1 MLGYNGEELG
11 FISGDCFAFASGNGL
26 CIYDNSKGAKDI
38 LWKTERSIGRWAF
51 HDMTNHLA
59 IASSIDGD
67 DIHIISMTTFQ
78 TVGHLNNASA
88 ARVIDFSYSADG
100 VYLLALSDS
109 TDHRVMMWN
118 VITREVLFSVELPF
132 KCQKCVLHPMD
143 HMKFTV
149 FGSNGLCVGNVV
161 EILKSCDVKFT
172 PITIPHP
179 SSSNDT
185 SSSDSEYM
193 CIRSASWAPT
203 NSLVVGVENGA
214 VIYVDTTNGSQ
225 KPILTVPGLET
236 IPVKI
241 IITAESLIIGASNA
255 VVYWYPDL
263 GECLEG
269 AHAGSLRPLQVVTLT
284 DESGRD
290 GETVGQMTTMS
301 CDHDLQSMLVG
312 TSAGLIY
319 RCGVDL
325 HEVPRQED
333 EEEDKREET
342 ATATI
347 EISIPPEY
355 VLHSGVSL
363 VSHMVAIPIA
373 ERVNT
378 TAVPRTDGTMN
389 FDNADCVPLLV
400 TGSSAGVVNFWRSNH
415 VPDQSTIMSTAKSS
429 GGIVKS
435 VPHVP
440 SRMGHF
446 SVCEG
451 IENSSGARLDHAVTS
466 IETLAVSSYN
476 GGKLL
481 AVGTA
486 SGWLEVWRVDATFR
500 DAAEYEETSEE
511 LNEDEDMANVKVG
524 AKILFRR
531 RFYESCVSVIAC
543 SESQTC
549 FAVASYFN
557 HLIYVINCHPRGNFS
572 EIKTYTLGDHNTHA
586 VGMSWVGP
594 LLWAYSED
602 GMFFTFLPEV
612 SHDFDHTPEDEDAPM
627 SPRMRGVE
635 PANPKAI
642 WESDVSHI
650 GHSLAFP
657 GTGGGCIFTKR
668 NDNTLGILDSFP
680 SVFEMEGHNLLQNDK
695 EEGDDEVPMLPLPGK
710 MRASVPI
717 NCGIVCL
724 ARSVGNQLAAT
735 GATDGSV
742 FIWKAR
748 RTEVALINRIRP
760 HSAPVISVAFSTDS
774 SQLMSCGADGSI
786 YITQVEKPQSYSFPT
801 IGLMLE
807 NDIDSLQSS
816 NAVDVNGVLYRE
828 QQREKMLGHLK
839 SSFETKSIHFQSLV
853 ENIASRVKA
862 VLQKNADANE
872 LEKMELD
879 EFVIDLRRKQHIM
892 DSNITAVNSLR
903 EQYNRKN
910 ARNELIAARI
920 RCHCW
925 DSMEQHSVKLY
936 PIMAGGQY
944 ATLSSFPVQKCSEQ
958 MRQVLERVKRLRAM
972 EIYSQSASYN
982 TKGGGCVDKT
992 RSENWRS
999 SWGRNLHSCPYL
1011 ISWLLNDGDR
1021 WPKEDAVKAI
1031 IDQEKTN
1038 AALAAG
1044 GEGTVS
1050 PTKETKDDIK
1060 KKGFSKQPEVA
1071 EPPPAA
1077 FANASV
1083 SIEDDDDFSLTAD
1096 FGDMD
1101 IDTKNVLNLLYP
1113 PQTVRTPV
1121 QKRAQILFL
1130 KEVLRIVKTNFNKHF
1145 DKIYREKED
1154 VVGGIH
1160 AKNARISEISSEL
1173 EVLDEGSGIT
1183 PKWLNVELH
1192 DSAIE
1197 VTDDEVM
1204 SRPFET
1210 EKMRQARLADEERRR
1225 REAANEDDDAK
1236 RRALDDMMHG
1246 TLEVKRDVL
1255 HEASAL
1261 HRPEW
1266 MDDLP
1271 VELMSDAQKK
1281 EKEEFEERYA
1291 ALLDERAKYKKSL
1304 ELEMKKLKMEVHE
1317 AQKIFDDKF
1326 TNMARLK
1333 ILTQREILAQEL
1345 YIGRLALSM
1354 VKRGQAWA
1362 MLKETEASIEGNRAR
1377 RSELNEKIDLLSN
1390 AVDDARNH
1398 LQTLQDDEK
1407 VLDRGFKRDLQTLC
1421 NTVFDQD
1428 TLKLFSQLY
1437 RMRKY
1442 ADAGLSTHADDESE
1456 MASRI
1461 DPHSSRGNTKR
1472 RTSFKRS
1479 QGNSK
1484 GISKGPNLRRS
1495 RGNSMSNKPDALGP
1509 MQAAAKAM
1517 QEGASEQK
1525 LLFNPRDVF
1534 YSLMVSQD
1542 KEKKIANSQMPI
1554 LHPLNIDLDCPEG
1567 FNVDPFVWSKLQELR
1582 LGRISKEIEV
1592 RNQLKVYNDIKKK
1605 LESLSADAD
1614 EIVAEAISLRS
1625 QRDSILERLVELDR
1639 DLDVVVAVK
1648 QGQDEVDSQGV
1659 VTDYGDAKLIPTSV
1673 IRKFNSRITELGK
1686 EKIGVLVKIKQFRR
1700 KMNLVDWE
1708 SQHLQMVAWHME
1720 EYYSDTQL
1728 FRVTRDLQ
1736 RVIKDGSDVDQS
1748 KGRQDNI
1755 VLRKDFLKKDAEAK
1769 IAKLAKM
1776 IETLKSQIAD
1786 RERENVKL
1794 QDKIGTLKGDVA
1806 VREQV
1811 VRHGSQGTA
1820 VEFSQSSLK
1829 ATSKMKKVVGRK
1841 RLVDTARV
1849 QAEEIDY
1856 LKQELDK
1863 LRQKTFPSFVRA
1875 THSRLVYNPDER
1887 I

>member
-11 FISGDCFAFASGNGL
+11 FISNDSFAFASGNGL

-38 LWKTERSIGRWAF
+38 FWRTERSIRSWAF
-51 HDMTNHLA
+51 HDMSNYLA
-59 IASSIDGD
+59 IASKIDGD
-67 DIHIISMTTFQ
+67 DVQVLSMSNMQ
-78 TVGHLNNASA
+78 TVCNLNNASA
-88 ARVIDFSYSADG
+88 AKIIDLCFSADG
-100 VYLLALSDS
+100 VYLLAISDN
-109 TDHRVMMWN
+109 TDHRAMMWN
-118 VITREVLFSVELPF
+118 VSTREALFSVELPF
-132 KCQKCVLHPMD
+132 KCQRCVLHPVD
-143 HMKFTV
+143 HLKFTV
-149 FGSNGLCVGNVV
+149 FGSDGICVGNVF

-172 PITIPHP
+172 PITIPP
-179 SSSNDT
+179 SLSSKDT
-185 SSSDSEYM
+185 SYSDSEFV
-193 CIRSASWAPT
+193 CVTCASWAPT
-203 NSLVVGVENGA
+203 NSLLIGTDTGA
-214 VIYVDTTNGSQ
+214 VLLVDTSSGSQ
-225 KPILTVPGLET
+225 KTILTLPGHET
-236 IPVKI
+236 VAVKI
-241 IITAESLIIGASNA
+241 VVTVESIIIGASNA

-269 AHAGSLRPLQVVTLT
+269 AHAGSLRPLQVVSLT
-284 DESGRD
+284 DDSGRD
-290 GETVGQMTTMS
+290 GGAVGQMTTMS
-301 CDHDLQSMLVG
+301 SDHDLQSLLVG

-363 VSHMVAIPIA
+363 VSHMVVIPIA
-373 ERVNT
+373 ERVQT
-378 TAVPRTDGTMN
+378 TAVPRTDGTIN
-389 FDNADCVPLLV
+389 FDNADCAPLLV
-400 TGSSAGVVNFWRSNH
+400 TGSSAGVVNFWRTNH
-415 VPDQSTIMSTAKSS
+415 VPDQSAIMSTAKGA

-451 IENSSGARLDHAVTS
+451 IHNDTMTRQEHAVTS
-466 IETLAVSSYN
+466 IETLSVSSYN

-486 SGWLEVWRVDATFR
+486 SGWVEVWRVDATFR
-500 DAAEYEETSEE
+500 DSAEYEETSEE
-511 LNEDEDMANVKVG
+511 LNEDEDLANVKVG
-524 AKILFRR
+524 AKLLFSR

-557 HLIYVINCHPRGNFS
+557 HIIYVINCHPRGMFS
-572 EIKTYTLGDHNTHA
+572 EVKSCTLGDHSTHT

-602 GMFFTFLPEV
+602 AMFFTFLPEI
-612 SHDFDHTPEDEDAPM
+612 SHDFDHLLDEDDAPTDPPLH
-627 SPRMRGVE
+627 SLD

-710 MRASVPI
+710 IRASVPI

-724 ARSVGNQLAAT
+724 ARSLGNQLAAT

-742 FIWKAR
+742 FIWRAR

-760 HSAPVISVAFSTDS
+760 HSAPVVSVVFSSDS
-774 SQLMSCGADGSI
+774 SQLMSCAADGSI
-786 YITQVEKPQSYSFPT
+786 YITQVEKPQTHNHPT

-807 NDIDSLQSS
+807 NDIESMRSS
-816 NAVDVNGVLYRE
+816 GAVDPHGVLFRD
-828 QQREKMLGHLK
+828 QQQIKVLAQLRR
-839 SSFETKSIHFQSLV
+839 SFENKSVHFQSLV

-879 EFVIDLRRKQHIM
+879 EFVIDLKRKQEIM
-892 DSNITAVNSLR
+892 DSNVAAVNKLR
-903 EQYNRKN
+903 EQYHRKN

-920 RCHCW
+920 RSHCW
-925 DSMEQHSVKLY
+925 DSMEQQSVKLF
-936 PIMAGGQY
+936 PIMGGGQY
-944 ATLSSFPVQKCSEQ
+944 ASLSSFPVQKCSEH
-958 MRQVLERVKRLRAM
+958 MHQVLERVKRLRAM

-982 TKGGGCVDKT
+982 TMGGGCVDRT
-992 RSENWRS
+992 SSGHWRS
-999 SWGRNLHSCPYL
+999 SWGRNLHSSPHL

-1021 WPKEDAVKAI
+1021 WPKEDVVKAI
-1031 IDQEKTN
+1031 IDQEKAN
-1038 AALAAG
+1038 AAMAAG

-1050 PTKETKDDIK
+1050 PTKDVKDDGK
-1060 KKGFSKQPEVA
+1060 KKGLAKQLEVTD
-1071 EPPPAA
+1071 AA
-1077 FANASV
+1077 PIASV
-1083 SIEDDDDFSLTAD
+1083 NGSIEDNDDVSLTAD

-1113 PQTVRTPV
+1113 PQTVRTPM

-1130 KEVLRIVKTNFNKHF
+1130 KEVLRIVKSNFNKHF

-1160 AKNARISEISSEL
+1160 AKNARISEIASEL
-1173 EVLDEGSGIT
+1173 EVLDEGSGID
-1183 PKWLNVELH
+1183 PKWLNIELH
-1192 DSAIE
+1192 GSAIE
-1197 VTDDEVM
+1197 VTDDEVK

-1210 EKMRQARLADEERRR
+1210 EKMRQARLAEEERRR

-1236 RRALDDMMHG
+1236 RRALEDMMHG
-1246 TLEVKRDVL
+1246 TLEVKRDML

-1271 VELMSDAQKK
+1271 VELMSDAQKR

-1304 ELEMKKLKMEVHE
+1304 ELEMKKLKMEANE
-1317 AQKIFDDKF
+1317 AQKTFDDKF
-1326 TNMARLK
+1326 ANMARLK
-1333 ILTQREILAQEL
+1333 ILTQREIIAQEL

-1354 VKRGQAWA
+1354 VKREQAWA
-1362 MLKETEASIEGNRAR
+1362 MLKETEASIERNRAR
-1377 RSELNEKIDLLSN
+1377 RSDLSEKVDRLSN

-1398 LQTLQDDEK
+1398 LQTLQDEEK

-1442 ADAGLSTHADDESE
+1442 ADSGLSTHTDDESE
-1456 MASRI
+1456 MASRM
-1461 DPHSSRGNTKR
+1461 DPHSSRGNTKMR
-1472 RTSFKRS
+1472 SSFKRS

-1484 GISKGPNLRRS
+1484 GVSKGHNLRRS
-1495 RGNSMSNKPDALGP
+1495 RGNSVSNKPDALGP
-1509 MQAAAKAM
+1509 MQSAAKAM

-1525 LLFNPRDVF
+1525 LLFNPRDAF
-1534 YSLMVSQD
+1534 YSLMILQD
-1542 KEKKIANSQMPI
+1542 KEKKIADSQMPI

-1582 LGRISKEIEV
+1582 LARIAKEIEV
-1592 RNQLKVYNDIKKK
+1592 RNQLKVYSDLKKK
-1605 LESLSADAD
+1605 LDSLSADEDA
-1614 EIVAEAISLRS
+1614 IVAEAISLRS
-1625 QRDSILERLVELDR
+1625 QRDVILERLVELGR
-1639 DLDVVVAVK
+1639 DIDVVIAVK

-1659 VTDYGDAKLIPTSV
+1659 VTDYDDAKLIPTSV
-1673 IRKFNSRITELGK
+1673 IRKFNSRITELGR

-1720 EYYSDTQL
+1720 EYYTDTQL

-1736 RVIKDGSDVDQS
+1736 RVIKDGSDADQS

-1755 VLRKDFLKKDAEAK
+1755 MLRKDFLKKDAEAK
-1769 IAKLAKM
+1769 IAKLVKT
-1776 IETLKSQIAD
+1776 IDTIKTQITE

-1794 QDKIGTLKGDVA
+1794 QDKIGSLRGDVA

-1811 VRHGSQGTA
+1811 VRHGTHGSASDTEIPQA
-1820 VEFSQSSLK
+1820 SLK
-1829 ATSKMKKVVGRK
+1829 ATSKMKKVVTRR